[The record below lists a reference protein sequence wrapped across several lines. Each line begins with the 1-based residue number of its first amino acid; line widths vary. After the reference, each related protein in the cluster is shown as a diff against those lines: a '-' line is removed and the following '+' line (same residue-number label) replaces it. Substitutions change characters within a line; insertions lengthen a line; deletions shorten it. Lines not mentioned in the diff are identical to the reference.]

1 MPEGRQRKPVR
12 RRRRKHISGMVGV
25 YASDLLTGHAL
36 FLLTLLLG
44 ALVALSVRW
53 ISTYVNDP
61 HFEMFAHLMHL
72 IVMGSDGLIFVI
84 WLLRWIVSSVR
95 EGL

>member
-1 MPEGRQRKPVR
+1 MSGGQQRKPVR
-12 RRRRKHISGMVGV
+12 RRSRKRISGKAGV

-36 FLLTLLLG
+36 LLLTLLLG

-53 ISTYVNDP
+53 ISVYVDDP
-61 HFEMFAHLMHL
+61 HFEIFAHLMHL
-72 IVMGSDGLIFVI
+72 MVMGSDALIFVI
-84 WLLRWIVSSVR
+84 WLLRWIVRSVK

>member
-1 MPEGRQRKPVR
+1 M
-12 RRRRKHISGMVGV
+12 
-25 YASDLLTGHAL
+25 
-36 FLLTLLLG
+36 LLTLLLG

-61 HFEMFAHLMHL
+61 HFEIFAHLMHL

-84 WLLRWIVSSVR
+84 WLLRWIVSSVKER
-95 EGL
+95 P

>member
-1 MPEGRQRKPVR
+1 
-12 RRRRKHISGMVGV
+12 MVGV